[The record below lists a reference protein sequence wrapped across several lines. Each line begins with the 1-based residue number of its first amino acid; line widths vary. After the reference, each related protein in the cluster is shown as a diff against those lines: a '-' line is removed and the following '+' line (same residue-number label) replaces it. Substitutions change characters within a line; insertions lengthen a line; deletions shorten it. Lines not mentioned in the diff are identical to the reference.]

1 MQSRLTPMPRAGG
14 AFVTACF
21 TALSVLPA
29 ASLLA
34 APTAADDRRLPDAA
48 RDGDRAVI
56 ARLLAEAVDVDA
68 AAVDGTTALH
78 WAVYRDDAELAGAL
92 LDAGADPD
100 VVNRNGATPLGLAC
114 AGAGARLVTV
124 LLDAG
129 ADPGLAPRGEAPLLT
144 CAHTGAVAAVRAL
157 LSRGADIDAA
167 DTWRGQTPLMWAA
180 AENHVPV
187 MNVLL
192 EGGAAVDAAS
202 TGGFTALMFAVRQ
215 DARDAARLLLAAGAD
230 LDARAPNGQSLLRM
244 AITNRHYPLA
254 TLLLARGA
262 DPTARDSQ
270 GNTALHDLVAA
281 RALQRRPQV
290 PAAVSEG
297 AALHATES
305 LELMRLL
312 LEAGADPNARTEP
325 RPRLTDARAQ
335 AGGRPAIDNQVN
347 MGGAT
352 PYTAAARG
360 ADHEAMRLLAEHGAD
375 PRLATYANNTA
386 LTLAAGVVF
395 TEGLRLQRPEPD
407 VLAAVELAL
416 AHGVDIDGA
425 NAHGQTALHGAV
437 YRAADSVI
445 RHLIAAGARTDLADE
460 LDRTPLDLAEQGF
473 NQAASVIRRD
483 RSAALLRELGAV
495 SSRPAAPADASP

>member
-1 MQSRLTPMPRAGG
+1 MQMRRSFRAAFATVLLT
-14 AFVTACF
+14 
-21 TALSVLPA
+21 VLYLAPA
-29 ASLLA
+29 AVSRA
-34 APTAADDRRLPDAA
+34 APAGADDARLLDAA
-48 RDGDRAVI
+48 RTGDHAVV
-56 ARLLAEAVDVDA
+56 ARLLAGSVDVDA

-78 WAVYRDDAELAGAL
+78 WAVYREDVRLVRLL
-92 LDAGADPD
+92 LDAGANPD
-100 VVNRNGATPLGLAC
+100 AVNRNGATPLGLAC
-114 AGAGARLVTV
+114 AGARAALVTA

-129 ADPGLAPRGEAPLLT
+129 ADPGLAPTGEAPLLT
-144 CAHTGAVAAVRAL
+144 CARTGDVAAIRAL

-180 AENHVPV
+180 AEGHVPIL
-187 MNVLL
+187 NVLL

-202 TGGFTALMFAVRQ
+202 SGGFTALMFAVRQ
-215 DARDAARLLLAAGAD
+215 DAGDAARLLLAAGAD
-230 LDARAPNGQSLLRM
+230 VDARAPNGQSLLRM

-262 DPTARDSQ
+262 DPIARDRR

-281 RALQRRPQV
+281 RAPQRRPQV

-297 AALHATES
+297 AALHAAES
-305 LELMRLL
+305 LDLMRLL

-325 RPRLTDARAQ
+325 QPRLTDARAQ
-335 AGGRPAIDNQVN
+335 AGSRPAIDNLLN

-352 PYTAAARG
+352 PYAAAARL
-360 ADHEAMRLLAEHGAD
+360 ADHKAMRLLAEHGAD

-395 TEGLRLQRPEPD
+395 TEGLRLQRPEPEI
-407 VLAAVELAL
+407 LAAVELAL
-416 AHGVDIDGA
+416 AHGLDIDGA

-495 SSRPAAPADASP
+495 SSGSADAP

>member
-1 MQSRLTPMPRAGG
+1 MVLRRRG
-14 AFVTACF
+14 AACF
-21 TALSVLPA
+21 AALLF
-29 ASLLA
+29 SLVQA
-34 APTAADDRRLPDAA
+34 APLFAVAANDSRLPDAA
-48 RDGDRAVI
+48 RAGDREAV
-56 ARLLAEAVDVDA
+56 ARLLAEAVEVDA

-78 WAVYRDDAELAGAL
+78 WAVYRDDAELAEAL

-114 AGAGARLVTV
+114 GGAGAALVTV

-144 CAHTGAVAAVRAL
+144 CARTGDVAAVRAL
-157 LSRGADIDAA
+157 LSRGADLDAA

-281 RALQRRPQV
+281 RGLQRRPQV

-305 LELMRLL
+305 LDLMRLL

-352 PYTAAARG
+352 PYAAAARG

-407 VLAAVELAL
+407 ILAAVELAL

-495 SSRPAAPADASP
+495 SSRPAASAEASP

>member
-1 MQSRLTPMPRAGG
+1 MKRMRRSWTAFAATFLT
-14 AFVTACF
+14 
-21 TALSVLPA
+21 VLGLAPA
-29 ASLLA
+29 AVPFA
-34 APTAADDRRLPDAA
+34 APAGADDARLPDAA
-48 RDGDRAVI
+48 RGGDHAAV
-56 ARLLAEAVDVDA
+56 ARLLAGSADVDA

-78 WAVYRDDAELAGAL
+78 WAVYREDAELVRLL
-92 LDAGADPD
+92 LDAGANPD
-100 VVNRNGATPLGLAC
+100 AVNRNGATPLGLAC
-114 AGAGARLVTV
+114 AGAGAGLVTV

-129 ADPGLAPRGEAPLLT
+129 ADPGLAPTGEAPLLT
-144 CAHTGAVAAVRAL
+144 CARTGAVPAVRAL

-167 DTWRGQTPLMWAA
+167 DTWRSQTPLMWAA
-180 AENHVPV
+180 AENQVPV

-192 EGGAAVDAAS
+192 EAGAAVDAAS

-215 DARDAARLLLAAGAD
+215 DAGDAARLLIAAGAD
-230 LDARAPNGQSLLRM
+230 IDARAPNGQSLLRL

-262 DPTARDSQ
+262 DPIARDAQ

-297 AALHATES
+297 AALHASES
-305 LELMRLL
+305 LDLMRLL

-325 RPRLTDARAQ
+325 QPRLTDARAQ
-335 AGGRPAIDNQVN
+335 AGSRPAIDNLLN

-352 PYTAAARG
+352 PYAAAARL

-407 VLAAVELAL
+407 ILEAVELAL
-416 AHGVDIDGA
+416 AHGLDIDGA

-495 SSRPAAPADASP
+495 SSRPAAPGDASP

>member
-1 MQSRLTPMPRAGG
+1 MQMRRYRAAFAATLLT
-14 AFVTACF
+14 VLC
-21 TALSVLPA
+21 LLPA
-29 ASLLA
+29 TAPLA
-34 APTAADDRRLPDAA
+34 APAGADDARLPDAA
-48 RDGDRAVI
+48 RAGDHAAV
-56 ARLLAEAVDVDA
+56 ARLLAGAVDVDA
-68 AAVDGTTALH
+68 AALDGTTALH
-78 WAVYRDDAELAGAL
+78 WAVYREDGELVRLL
-92 LDAGADPD
+92 LDAGASPD
-100 VVNRNGATPLGLAC
+100 AVNRNGATPLGLAC
-114 AGAGARLVTV
+114 ATAGVALVTV

-129 ADPGLAPRGEAPLLT
+129 ADPGLAPTGEAPLLT
-144 CAHTGAVAAVRAL
+144 CARTGAAAAVRAL

-180 AENHVPV
+180 AENHVPI

-192 EGGAAVDAAS
+192 EGGAAVEAAS

-230 LDARAPNGQSLLRM
+230 VDARAPNGQSLLRL
-244 AITNRHYPLA
+244 ALTNRHYPLA

-262 DPTARDSQ
+262 DPIARDSQ

-281 RALQRRPQV
+281 RAPQRRPQV

-305 LELMRLL
+305 LDLMRLL

-325 RPRLTDARAQ
+325 QPRLTDARAQ
-335 AGGRPAIDNQVN
+335 AGSRPAIDNLLN

-352 PYTAAARG
+352 PYAAAARL

-395 TEGLRLQRPEPD
+395 TEGLRIQRPEPEI
-407 VLAAVELAL
+407 LAAVELAL
-416 AHGVDIDGA
+416 AHGLDIDGA

-445 RHLIAAGARTDLADE
+445 RHLIAAGARNDLADE

-483 RSAALLRELGAV
+483 RSAALLRDLGAV
-495 SSRPAAPADASP
+495 SSQPAASADASP

>member
-1 MQSRLTPMPRAGG
+1 MQIRRSRAAFTTVLT
-14 AFVTACF
+14 
-21 TALSVLPA
+21 VLCLAPA
-29 ASLLA
+29 AVSLA
-34 APTAADDRRLPDAA
+34 APAGADDARLPDAA
-48 RDGDRAVI
+48 RTGDHAVV
-56 ARLLAEAVDVDA
+56 ARLLAGSVDVDA

-78 WAVYRDDAELAGAL
+78 WAVYREDAELVRLL
-92 LDAGADPD
+92 LDARANTDA
-100 VVNRNGATPLGLAC
+100 VNRNGATPLGLAC
-114 AGAGARLVTV
+114 ASARAALVTA

-129 ADPGLAPRGEAPLLT
+129 ADPGLAPTGEAPLLT
-144 CAHTGAVAAVRAL
+144 CARTGAVAAVRAL

-180 AENHVPV
+180 AENHVPIL
-187 MNVLL
+187 NVLL
-192 EGGAAVDAAS
+192 EGGASVDAAS
-202 TGGFTALMFAVRQ
+202 AGGFTALMFAVRQ

-230 LDARAPNGQSLLRM
+230 VDARAPNGQSLLRM

-254 TLLLARGA
+254 TVLLARGA

-281 RALQRRPQV
+281 RAPQRRPQV

-305 LELMRLL
+305 LDLMRLL

-325 RPRLTDARAQ
+325 QPRLTDARAQ
-335 AGGRPAIDNQVN
+335 AGSRPAIDNLLN

-352 PYTAAARG
+352 PYAAAARL

-375 PRLATYANNTA
+375 ARLATYANNTA

-395 TEGLRLQRPEPD
+395 TEGLRLQRPEPEI
-407 VLAAVELAL
+407 LAAVELAL
-416 AHGVDIDGA
+416 AHGLDIDGA

-495 SSRPAAPADASP
+495 SSRPAASADASP

>member
-1 MQSRLTPMPRAGG
+1 MQRPTPIGRPGT
-14 AFVTACF
+14 FF
-21 TALSVLPA
+21 TALLTTLCLSATTVLF
-29 ASLLA
+29 A
-34 APTAADDRRLPDAA
+34 APTAAGDGRLSDAA
-48 RDGDRAVI
+48 RAGDREALG
-56 ARLLAEAVDVDA
+56 RLLADGAHVDA

-78 WAVYRDDAELAGAL
+78 WAVYRDDAEMVRAL

-100 VVNRNGATPLGLAC
+100 AVNRNGAAPLGLAC
-114 AGAGARLVTV
+114 ANASPALVTV

-129 ADPGLAPRGEAPLLT
+129 ADPGLAPTGEAPLLT
-144 CAHTGAVAAVRAL
+144 CARTGAVAAVRAL
-157 LSRGADIDAA
+157 LARGADIDAA
-167 DTWRGQTPLMWAA
+167 DAWRGQTPLMWAA
-180 AENHVPV
+180 AENHVPI
-187 MNVLL
+187 MNLLL
-192 EGGAAVDAAS
+192 EGGAAVDASS

-215 DARDAARLLLAAGAD
+215 NARDAARLLIAAGAEV
-230 LDARAPNGQSLLRM
+230 DARAPNGQSLLRL

-254 TLLLARGA
+254 ALLLARGA
-262 DPTARDSQ
+262 DPIARDAQ

-281 RALQRRPQV
+281 RAPQRRPPV
-290 PAAVSEG
+290 PAAVSED
-297 AALHATES
+297 ASAHERES
-305 LELMRLL
+305 LDLMRLL

-325 RPRLTDARAQ
+325 QPRLTDARAQ
-335 AGGRPAIDNQVN
+335 AGARPAIDNRVN

-352 PYTAAARG
+352 PYVVAARV
-360 ADHEAMRLLAEHGAD
+360 ADHRAMRLLAAHGAD

-395 TEGLRLQRPEPD
+395 TEGLRIQRPEPEI
-407 VLAAVELAL
+407 LAAVELAL
-416 AHGVDIDGA
+416 AHGLDIDGA

-483 RSAALLRELGAV
+483 RSAALLRELGAI
-495 SSRPAAPADASP
+495 SSRPAGTADASP